1 MPDNK
6 DPWGRKSNENP
17 PDLIE
22 FFQKIFGKKS
32 GNKGGLPKANW
43 LAIIPGVLLLVWG
56 LSGFFVVQEQDKAK
70 EEERRA
76 AEERNKLKR
85 KKDPDEMEGNAKHD
99 SDDEIV
105 LGVGEF
111 FLAQKAA
118 KMMLHWLDVESEE

>member
-1 MPDNK
+1 M
-6 DPWGRKSNENP
+6 
-17 PDLIE
+17 
-22 FFQKIFGKKS
+22 
-32 GNKGGLPKANW
+32 
-43 LAIIPGVLLLVWG
+43 LAVINY
-56 LSGFFVVQEQDKAK
+56 SFVQEQDKAK

-85 KKDPDEMEGNAKHD
+85 KKDSDEMEDNAKHD